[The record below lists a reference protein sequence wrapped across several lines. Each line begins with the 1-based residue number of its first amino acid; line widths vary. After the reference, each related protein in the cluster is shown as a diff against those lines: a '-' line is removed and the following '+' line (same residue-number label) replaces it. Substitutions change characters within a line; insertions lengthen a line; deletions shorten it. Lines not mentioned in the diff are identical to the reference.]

1 MVLAVSCSCGA
12 VDGQPCPRQE
22 LRNVIDA
29 PTAGLV
35 PLKGYALDVQL
46 VPQGGLLLQVSVGLM
61 DRISV
66 GCSYGGRNIIG
77 EGETQWN
84 PRVGLLARIRV
95 LDETVQIPAM
105 AVGFDSQGHGPYAES
120 MKRYPVK
127 SKGVH
132 VVLSKSFWAAGPL
145 GLHAGCNYSLDDED
159 GDRDLSGFVAGD
171 KDLPAGFA
179 LLAEYDLAL
188 NDNARDTIFGAG
200 RGYLNVGVRW
210 TLDEKV
216 SLEFDLKDLADNRE
230 DVHCVGRE
238 MRIAFWDFF

>member
-1 MVLAVSCSCGA
+1 M
-12 VDGQPCPRQE
+12 
-22 LRNVIDA
+22 
-29 PTAGLV
+29 
-35 PLKGYALDVQL
+35 
-46 VPQGGLLLQVSVGLM
+46 
-61 DRISV
+61 
-66 GCSYGGRNIIG
+66 
-77 EGETQWN
+77 
-84 PRVGLLARIRV
+84 ARIRV

-179 LLAEYDLAL
+179 LLERVGLAQYADEVAGNL
-188 NDNARDTIFGAG
+188 PYGAQRRLEIARSLASKPK
-200 RGYLNVGVRW
+200 LLL
-210 TLDEKV
+210 LDEPTAGMNPSETQIMTDLIRRLRDDLGITILLIEHQMRVVMGISEKITVLDYGAKIAEGLPGEIQSDPKVIEAYLGSGSYKV
-216 SLEFDLKDLADNRE
+216 SIN
-230 DVHCVGRE
+230 
-238 MRIAFWDFF
+238 